1 MRTTSSSKALTATA
15 GTTETLRYAKLKGFL
30 DKVSPNVLEQPAVVL
45 VGGKYYELRRT
56 KVLDIDNEV
65 LNAGRVVLI
74 AKNRPARS

>member
-1 MRTTSSSKALTATA
+1 
-15 GTTETLRYAKLKGFL
+15 
-30 DKVSPNVLEQPAVVL
+30 VLEQPAVVL